1 MSLTATAASLTLIA
15 SALPL
20 LLLARR
26 DPKRL
31 RSVAASAL
39 VPHGRRTRQGL
50 AAAALLPGV
59 ALMGLGYWPAFLIW
73 LGGLTVA
80 GWALVQLL
88 AARR

>member
-31 RSVAASAL
+31 RSVAGSVLA
-39 VPHGRRTRQGL
+39 PHGQRTRQGL
-50 AAAALLPGV
+50 AAAALLN
-59 ALMGLGYWPAFLIW
+59 
-73 LGGLTVA
+73 
-80 GWALVQLL
+80 
-88 AARR
+88 